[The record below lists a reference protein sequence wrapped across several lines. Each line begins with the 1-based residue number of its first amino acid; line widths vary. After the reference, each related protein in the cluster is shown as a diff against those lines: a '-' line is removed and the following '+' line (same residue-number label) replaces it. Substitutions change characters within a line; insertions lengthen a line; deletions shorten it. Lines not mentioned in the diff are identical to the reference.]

1 MERLDKGNSKV
12 AVLGGINIK
21 VEGSVDLF
29 QPLLFKVIRE
39 DRLSIFGDPNLTEDS
54 ISFMYLTD
62 LLGEYTNWTRDEI
75 KRKSRFEDEK
85 LT

>member
-39 DRLSIFGDPNLTEDS
+39 DSMKVFGDPNLTEDS

-75 KRKSRFEDEK
+75 KRKSRFED
-85 LT
+85 

>member
-75 KRKSRFEDEK
+75 KRKSRFED
-85 LT
+85 

>member
-39 DRLSIFGDPNLTEDS
+39 DSMKVFGDPNLTEDS

>member
-1 MERLDKGNSKV
+1 MERLDKGNGKV

>member
-39 DRLSIFGDPNLTEDS
+39 DSMKVFGDHNLTEDS

-75 KRKSRFEDEK
+75 KRKSRFED
-85 LT
+85 

>member
-39 DRLSIFGDPNLTEDS
+39 DSMKVFGDPNLTEDS

-75 KRKSRFEDEK
+75 KRKSRFEDQK

>member
-1 MERLDKGNSKV
+1 MERLDKGNGKV

-39 DRLSIFGDPNLTEDS
+39 DSMKVFGDPNLTEDS
-54 ISFMYLTD
+54 ISFMHLTD